1 MPAQSRPS
9 LLTRTPP
16 AAPRRTQRATGPVGP
31 VLVRILG
38 VIGVILA
45 CLVLVAP
52 WALFTARTEANF
64 GPHVAVYSV
73 TADATITVDFGPLGE
88 LLIPADGLL
97 PLGLGAQVDVEEI
110 PAESALGGTTLDA
123 LGQDIASYATF
134 FTAPEAQLDAVARGL
149 IRDFAVREF
158 GAGLGLAA
166 VVGVLAV
173 LSGPRQRFRPPR
185 ARAAVGAVSGT
196 VVVLLIAALVVPIQR
211 PRPIDP
217 NPAFVGTPLEG
228 AQVTGRLSGV
238 IDEVAKLVADFA
250 SANDAF
256 YTTALQSLD
265 SGWEERPLT
274 VRLTPGSSLVPP
286 PTEGVWRGAE
296 AGEHVITAVFASDLH
311 CNVGMTR
318 VVADVV
324 ARADADLYID
334 GGDITMTGTPAENYC
349 LDSLDHE
356 LPDGLPK
363 VFVKGNHDSLDTV
376 AHARGSGWTVLD
388 GEPVEV
394 AGLRFFG
401 DGDPRRTVF
410 GQPEPLLETGETTAE
425 FTSRMTTESCAAE
438 PDVLLIHDP
447 RQAQESLGVGC
458 ARFAL
463 HGHWHRRVG
472 PEPFGRGA
480 RFVNSTTGGAL
491 ANALTPGPLK
501 MPAELTIIR
510 FDGSTGTPLDL
521 QVVTVDMA
529 AQAEI
534 SPWLRI
540 PQPGPWLPQ
549 SE

>member
-1 MPAQSRPS
+1 MPAQSQPS
-9 LLTRTPP
+9 LLSRTPP
-16 AAPRRTQRATGPVGP
+16 SAPRRLQPEPGPAG
-31 VLVRILG
+31 RILARLLSVLG
-38 VIGVILA
+38 VVLA

-64 GPHVAVYSV
+64 GPHMAVYSV
-73 TADATITVDFGPLGE
+73 TADATVAVDFGPLGE
-88 LLIPADGLL
+88 LLIPADDLL
-97 PLGLGAQVDVEEI
+97 PLGLGVQVDVEEI
-110 PAESALGGTTLDA
+110 PAESGLGGTTLDA

-134 FTAPEAQLDAVARGL
+134 FTAPEAQLDIVARGL
-149 IRDFAVREF
+149 FRDFAIREF

-166 VVGVLAV
+166 VIGVLAV
-173 LSGPRQRFRPPR
+173 LSGPRQRFRPAR
-185 ARAAVGAVSGT
+185 ARTAVGAVSGT
-196 VVVLLIAALVVPIQR
+196 VVVLLVAALVVPIQR

-238 IDEVAKLVADFA
+238 IDELARLVADFTA
-250 SANDAF
+250 ENDAF
-256 YTTALQSLD
+256 YTSALQSLD
-265 SGWEERPLT
+265 SAWDDRPLT
-274 VRLTPGSSLVPP
+274 VRLTPGAALVPP
-286 PTEGVWRGAE
+286 PAEGAWRGGRT
-296 AGEHVITAVFASDLH
+296 GENVTTAVFASDLH
-311 CNVGMTR
+311 CNVGMSR
-318 VVADVV
+318 VVAEVV

-334 GGDITMTGTPAENYC
+334 GGDITMTGTTAENYC
-349 LDSLDHE
+349 FDSLDHE
-356 LPDGLPK
+356 LPGDLPK
-363 VFVKGNHDSLDTV
+363 VFVKGNHDSVDTV
-376 AHARGSGWTVLD
+376 DHARRSGWTVLD
-388 GEPVEV
+388 GEPVDV

-401 DGDPRRTVF
+401 AGDPRRTVF

-425 FTSRMTTESCAAE
+425 FTSRMAAESCAAE

-447 RQAQESLGVGC
+447 RQAQEALGAGC
-458 ARFAL
+458 AEFAL
-463 HGHWHRRVG
+463 HGHWHRGVG

-529 AQAEI
+529 ARAEI
-534 SPWLRI
+534 SAWQRI
-540 PQPGPWLPQ
+540 PEPGPWLPP